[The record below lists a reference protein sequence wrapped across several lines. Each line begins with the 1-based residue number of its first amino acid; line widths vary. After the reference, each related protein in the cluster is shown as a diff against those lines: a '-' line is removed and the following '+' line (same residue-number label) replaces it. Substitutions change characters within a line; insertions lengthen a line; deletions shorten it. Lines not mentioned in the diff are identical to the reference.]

1 MSSTPAAPPVAAVVL
16 GTRASALA
24 RAQTERVVEL
34 LAAAWPGIACEAR
47 PIVTRG
53 DRTQSSGEPLPEI
66 GGKGLFT
73 AELENALRAGHI
85 DLAVHSLKDLPTEEP
100 VGIVLGA
107 VCLREDVRD
116 CLVARDGLALA
127 ELPAGA
133 VVGTS
138 SLRRAAQL
146 RALRPDLEVRS
157 IRGNVD
163 TRVRKVREGEFDAVV
178 LAAAGILRLGL
189 ADAVTEWLSGE
200 TMLPAPGQGAL
211 AVQCRADDER
221 VLALL
226 APIDDLSTRAAATA
240 ERAFLRQLGAGCTA
254 PVAAYAQAMSSEP
267 SDNLSQGPPLHL
279 RMAALVASPDGQD
292 IVRVEGEGEPD
303 QLGGHLAREA
313 LAAGAGRILDA
324 IRGVDLVALSHKV
337 GTLSGR
343 RVVVTRPRE
352 QAAALAER
360 LERLGAS
367 VFVVPLVAIEPVEDT
382 EALDVALGALDR
394 YDWVV
399 FTSANGVAAIGERLA
414 GALGEIRVAAVGPA
428 TAAAV
433 RALGVEPSFVPERF
447 AAEEVVGG
455 LGPLS
460 GSQILLPQADIADP
474 GLAEALQRRGA
485 IVHAVPAYRT
495 VEVERTASE
504 LAELRA
510 ADAVVLASGSAARSL
525 AARGG
530 ASDGT
535 LLVCIGPKT
544 AAVAREVGLPVGL
557 VADEATA
564 DGIIQALVAHFG
576 RQSGNQSE

>member
-1 MSSTPAAPPVAAVVL
+1 MAAVVL

-24 RAQTERVVEL
+24 RAQTERVIEL
-34 LAAAWPGIACEAR
+34 LHAAWPGLACETRA
-47 PIVTRG
+47 IVTKG
-53 DRTQSSGEPLPEI
+53 DRTQSTGEPLPDI

-73 AELENALRAGHI
+73 AELEQALRAGDI
-85 DLAVHSLKDLPTEEP
+85 DVAVHSLKDLPTEEA
-100 VGIVLGA
+100 VDIALGA

-116 CLVARDGLALA
+116 CLVARDGLALV

-146 RALRPDLEVRS
+146 RAMRPDLEVRS

-178 LAAAGILRLGL
+178 LAAAGVRRLGL
-189 ADAVTEWLSGE
+189 EDAVTEWLSEE

-211 AVQCRADDER
+211 AVQCRAGDER
-221 VLALL
+221 VLELL
-226 APIDDLSTRAAATA
+226 TPIDDPVTRAATTA
-240 ERAFLRQLGAGCTA
+240 ERTFLQALGAGCTA

-267 SDNLSQGPPLHL
+267 SDNSSQGALCL
-279 RMAALVASPDGQD
+279 RMAAIVASSDGQD
-292 IVRVEGEGEPD
+292 IVRVEGQGEPEE
-303 QLGGHLAREA
+303 LGERLAREA
-313 LAAGAGRILDA
+313 LAAGADRVLDA
-324 IRGVDLVALSHKV
+324 IRGGDLVAQSHKV

-352 QAAALAER
+352 QAAVLAER

-367 VFVVPLVAIEPVEDT
+367 VSVIPLVAIEHVEDT
-382 EALDVALGALDR
+382 EALDVALRALDR

-399 FTSANGVAAIGERLA
+399 FTSANGVAAVGERLA
-414 GALGEIRVAAVGPA
+414 GALGEIRVATVGPA

-447 AAEEVVGG
+447 AAEEIVGG
-455 LGPLS
+455 LGPLN
-460 GSQILLPQADIADP
+460 GLRILLPQADVADR

-485 IVHAVPAYRT
+485 IVDAVPAYRT
-495 VEVERTASE
+495 VELERTASE
-504 LAELRA
+504 LAELKA

-525 AARGG
+525 AVHGG
-530 ASDGT
+530 AGDGT

-544 AAVAREVGLPVGL
+544 ADAAREAGLQVGL
-557 VADEATA
+557 VAGEATA
-564 DGIIQALVAHFG
+564 DGIIQALVGHYEDM
-576 RQSGNQSE
+576 QL

>member
-1 MSSTPAAPPVAAVVL
+1 VGAAVL

-24 RAQTERVVEL
+24 RAQTERVIEL

-47 PIVTRG
+47 PIVTEG

-73 AELENALRAGHI
+73 AELENALRVGHI

-116 CLVARDGLALA
+116 CLVARDGLGLRALR
-127 ELPAGA
+127 EGA

-189 ADAVTEWLSGE
+189 DDAVTDWLSEE

-226 APIDDLSTRAAATA
+226 AAIDDPLTRAAASA
-240 ERAFLRQLGAGCTA
+240 ERAFLRRLGAGCTA
-254 PVAAYAQAMSSEP
+254 PVAAYAQAV
-267 SDNLSQGPPLHL
+267 NLGHV
-279 RMAALVASPDGQD
+279 RMDGLVATLDGREV
-292 IVRVEGEGEPD
+292 VRVSGEGEPEE
-303 QLGGHLAREA
+303 LGERLAREA
-313 LAAGAGRILDA
+313 LAAGADRILDA
-324 IRGVDLVALSHKV
+324 IREADLVAQSHKA
-337 GTLSGR
+337 GALSDR

-352 QAAALAER
+352 QASGLAEK

-367 VFVVPLVAIEPVEDT
+367 VSIVPLVVIEPVKDT
-382 EALDVALGALDR
+382 QALDAALEDFDD
-394 YDWVV
+394 YDWIV
-399 FTSANGVAAIGERLA
+399 FTSANAVAAVRDRLPR
-414 GALGEIRVAAVGPA
+414 GNLGEIAVAAVGPA
-428 TAAAV
+428 TAGAV
-433 RALGVEPSFVPERF
+433 RGLGTEPSFVPERF
-447 AAEEVVGG
+447 AAAQIAAG
-455 LGPLS
+455 LEPLQ
-460 GSQILLPQADIADP
+460 GKRVLLPQADIAEP
-474 GLAEALQRRGA
+474 QLADELRFRGA
-485 IVHAVPAYRT
+485 SVDAIAAYRT
-495 VEVERTASE
+495 VGIEPSASGIS
-504 LAELRA
+504 AISRA
-510 ADAVVLASGSAARSL
+510 DVVVLASGSAARSL
-525 AARGG
+525 AALAGVG
-530 ASDGT
+530 DP

-544 AAVAREVGLPVGL
+544 AEAAQGAGLPVGL
-557 VADEATA
+557 VADEATT
-564 DGIIQALVAHFG
+564 DGIIQALVAHFE
-576 RQSGNQSE
+576 RQSGNRSE